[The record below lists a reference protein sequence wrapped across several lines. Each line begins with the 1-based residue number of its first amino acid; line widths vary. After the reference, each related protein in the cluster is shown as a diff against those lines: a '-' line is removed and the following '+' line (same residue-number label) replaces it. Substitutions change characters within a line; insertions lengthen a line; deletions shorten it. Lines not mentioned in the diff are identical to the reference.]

1 MHVAVVCGNPKPR
14 SRTLEAGLFVARR
27 LTETDPD
34 VVLDLVDIGPHLLGW
49 GDPVAQ
55 QAVESVQACHVAIF
69 ASPTYKGSYTG
80 LLKLFLDQVPTAGFG
95 GLLAFPVMLGAALG
109 HAMAPDLLLKPV
121 LVELGATCPARG
133 LYLLETDYT
142 SEAII
147 DSWVARVRPFVLT
160 TYHTWSEL
168 NHGRP

>member
-1 MHVAVVCGNPKPR
+1 MRVAVVCGNPKPK

-27 LTETDPD
+27 LTDTEPE

-49 GDPVAQ
+49 GDPLATEAVA
-55 QAVESVQACHVAIF
+55 SVQACQVAIF
-69 ASPTYKGSYTG
+69 ASPTYKGTYTG
-80 LLKLFLDQVPTAGFG
+80 LLKLFLDQVPTDAFS

-121 LVELGATCPARG
+121 LVELGAACPARG

-142 SEAII
+142 CEAII
-147 DSWVARVRPFVLT
+147 DAWVARVRPFVRT
-160 TYHTWSEL
+160 AYHT
-168 NHGRP
+168 